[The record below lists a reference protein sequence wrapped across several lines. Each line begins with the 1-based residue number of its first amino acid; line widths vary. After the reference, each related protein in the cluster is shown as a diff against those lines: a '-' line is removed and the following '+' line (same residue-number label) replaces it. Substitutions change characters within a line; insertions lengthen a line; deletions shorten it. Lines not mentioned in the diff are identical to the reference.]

1 MGFPYTK
8 IKFDETNLGNKFILK
23 GVREDY
29 KYEDGK
35 RTDKQIGYKYDVM
48 SLKLKADLTV
58 KVPKMTDV
66 TADYEEENE
75 EELTMVSFDNIE
87 GKWFC
92 CKVKIICTSIQNYK
106 SQYCFNSKEFC

>member
-87 GKWFC
+87 GKLYYDFQN
-92 CKVKIICTSIQNYK
+92 KEIKMTSKADDVTVVQ
-106 SQYCFNSKEFC
+106 